1 MSTSL
6 TTPKALSTQERTRVA
21 IQRLRELINA
31 DDMKLLNAAIAEAA
45 AAEAARNAD
54 FRATLRRVYEDL
66 RAHASSAARS
76 QRSREQPAVALI
88 PLPGSEGARFDP
100 FAPLDPYALLRL
112 YGSQQLQAALSN
124 YSIVALRQAAAVV
137 RQKRPGTKPADARKA
152 DSIIAYI
159 VQNLTEDVPH

>member
-100 FAPLDPYALLRL
+100 FAP
-112 YGSQQLQAALSN
+112 
-124 YSIVALRQAAAVV
+124 
-137 RQKRPGTKPADARKA
+137 
-152 DSIIAYI
+152 
-159 VQNLTEDVPH
+159 